1 MNRLYRNVEGGLV
14 LDCVPASE
22 LADEYDTPLYV
33 TCENVIRENYRR
45 LNSALKRN
53 YDKTRILYAA
63 KANTSLSVLR
73 ILRGEGAEVDAVSP
87 GEVFLALEAGY
98 ETDQIMFTGTSVRDD
113 EMRYL
118 VDADVR
124 MNVDSRSQLERLIKI
139 RVPKLLSVRVN
150 PELGAGHHE
159 HVITAGKIAKFGVWE
174 DDAVEA
180 YRAAKAAGVE
190 RFGIQ
195 MHIGS
200 GVMEATPHARAVE
213 KLLKIA
219 ERVHREIGVAFD
231 FIDIGGGLGIPYRP
245 GEQELDLGVFS
256 DAIAGLF
263 RRRVEE
269 YGLGEPELW
278 VEPGRFLVAE
288 SGILLTRVT
297 TVKKTPFRRFVG
309 VDAGFNTL
317 VRPAMYGAYH
327 HILAAGRL
335 DDPQEH
341 YDVYGPLCESGD
353 VFARDRSFPG
363 VSEGDLL
370 AIMDVGAY
378 GFSMSSQYNS
388 RPRPAE
394 VIVKDGRHELV
405 RERESFGDLL
415 RGQRIPSWL
424 R

>member
-14 LDCVPASE
+14 LDGVPASE

-33 TCENVIRENYRR
+33 VCENVIRENYRR

-63 KANTSLSVLR
+63 KANTSLSVLT
-73 ILRGEGAEVDAVSP
+73 ILRSEGAEADTVSP

-98 ETDQIMFTGTSVRDD
+98 KPTQIMFTGTSVKDD

-245 GEQELDLGVFS
+245 GEQELDLGAFS
-256 DAIAGLF
+256 DTIVGLF
-263 RRRVEE
+263 RRRIEE

-317 VRPAMYGAYH
+317 VRPAMYGSYH
-327 HILAAGRL
+327 HILAADRL

-353 VFARDRSFPG
+353 VFARDRPLPG

-415 RGQRIPSWL
+415 RGQRIPSW
-424 R
+424 

>member
-1 MNRLYRNVEGGLV
+1 
-14 LDCVPASE
+14 
-22 LADEYDTPLYV
+22 
-33 TCENVIRENYRR
+33 
-45 LNSALKRN
+45 
-53 YDKTRILYAA
+53 
-63 KANTSLSVLR
+63 
-73 ILRGEGAEVDAVSP
+73 
-87 GEVFLALEAGY
+87 
-98 ETDQIMFTGTSVRDD
+98 
-113 EMRYL
+113 
-118 VDADVR
+118 

>member
-1 MNRLYRNVEGGLV
+1 MNRLYRNVDGGLV
-14 LDCVPASE
+14 LDGVPASE
-22 LADEYDTPLYV
+22 FADEYDTPLYV
-33 TCENVIRENYRR
+33 VCENVIRENYRR
-45 LNSALKRN
+45 LSSALKRN

-63 KANTSLSVLR
+63 KANTSLSVLT

-98 ETDQIMFTGTSVRDD
+98 EPDQIMFTGTSVKDD

-118 VDADVR
+118 VDAGVR
-124 MNVDSRSQLERLIKI
+124 MNIDSCSQFERLVKI
-139 RVPKLLSVRVN
+139 RLPEMLSVRVN

-159 HVITAGKIAKFGVWE
+159 HVVTAGKMAKFGVWE
-174 DDAVEA
+174 EDAVEV

-200 GVMEATPHARAVE
+200 GVMEANPHARAVE

-245 GEQELDLGVFS
+245 GEQELDLGAFS
-256 DAIAGLF
+256 DTIVGLF
-263 RRRVEE
+263 RRRIEE

-317 VRPAMYGAYH
+317 VRPAMYGSYH
-327 HILAAGRL
+327 HILAADRL

-353 VFARDRSFPG
+353 VFARDRPLPG
-363 VSEGDLL
+363 VSEGGLL

-394 VIVKDGRHELV
+394 ALVKDGRHELV